1 MAAAELGLGETRW
14 REACFDPRALEQCPD
29 RSACDERHS
38 TVLPALRDGM
48 RRSTLAG
55 AGKGA
60 AAGHCVSSR
69 QYPGS
74 TTMDQPILT
83 ERREGWRKLTLNRP
97 DKLNALNELVLASL
111 TAALDEAQADPSCRA
126 LLLTGAGRGFCAGQ
140 ELGPAIMPGPDG
152 PPDLG
157 RIADLY
163 HRGMIRRLRTLPIP
177 VVCAVGGVA
186 AGAGASLALAC
197 DIVLAARS
205 ASFVQAFVRIGL
217 VPDCGSS
224 FFLPR
229 LIGDARARAM
239 AMLGDAV
246 SAEQAETWGMIWKA
260 CEDADLMAQAEAV
273 AARLATAP
281 TEAIALM
288 KRMFAASSGNTL
300 DAQLDLESE
309 LQAEAGRTWDYA
321 EGVRAFL
328 EKRKPAFT
336 GRSG

>member
-1 MAAAELGLGETRW
+1 
-14 REACFDPRALEQCPD
+14 
-29 RSACDERHS
+29 
-38 TVLPALRDGM
+38 
-48 RRSTLAG
+48 
-55 AGKGA
+55 
-60 AAGHCVSSR
+60 
-69 QYPGS
+69 
-74 TTMDQPILT
+74 MDQPILT

-97 DKLNALNELVLASL
+97 DKLNALNESVLGAF
-111 TAALDEAQADPSCRA
+111 TAALDDAEGDPSCRV

-140 ELGPAIMPGPDG
+140 ELGPGIMPNPDG

-163 HRGMIRRLRTLPIP
+163 HHGMVRRLRALPIP

-197 DIVLAARS
+197 DIVLAGRS

-224 FFLPR
+224 YFLPR
-229 LIGDARARAM
+229 LVGEARARAM

-246 SAEQAETWGMIWKA
+246 SAEQAESWGMIWKA
-260 CEDADLMAQAEAV
+260 CEDSELMAQAEAV
-273 AARLATAP
+273 AARLSAAP

-288 KRMFAASSGNTL
+288 KRMFTASSANTL
-300 DAQLDLESE
+300 EAQLDLESE
-309 LQAEAGRTWDYA
+309 LQAQAGRTSDYA

-328 EKRKPAFT
+328 EKRKPRFT
-336 GRSG
+336 GRP